1 MRAPALDATRRLWPV
16 FDVSDVPEL
25 VRPLPDGL
33 DKRHLE
39 RDRGFRRHASVVSL
53 CVLGA
58 IIAIALSGLL
68 GGAGDSHLTTA
79 NDHVVLTYEGPTRIR
94 NGMFFEVHVHVTARQ
109 PIKKLELSLD
119 PSLERDITMNSMIPA
134 AADET
139 FKDGAFRYTFD
150 KLDAGDKFDVKFDFQ
165 INPSLFAG
173 NKGNIAV
180 YDGDAKLAALPV
192 SITVFP

>member
-1 MRAPALDATRRLWPV
+1 MTDLPNPV
-16 FDVSDVPEL
+16 T
-25 VRPLPDGL
+25 PLPDGIR
-33 DKRHLE
+33 KQNLE

-58 IIAIALSGLL
+58 IVAIALSGVL
-68 GGAGDSHLTTA
+68 GGSGDSHLTA
-79 NDHVVLTYEGPTRIR
+79 ENDRVVLTYEGPTLIR
-94 NGMFFEVHVHVTARQ
+94 NGMFFEAHVHVTARQ

-173 NKGNIAV
+173 NEGDIAV
-180 YDGDAKLAALPV
+180 YDGDAKLATLPV